1 MIAPAPIPAITP
13 IVIIRC
19 GTLVLNG
26 DTLSPIHP
34 IMLPA
39 MHIVL
44 IPNLFTNAPMI
55 GANNAL
61 TPDRREPTKDMLAR
75 VELKRVIKG
84 PRIIPKEYPN
94 PFEIIKVLKRIMLL
108 MLNVSKLL
116 NKYVSWPM
124 N

>member
-1 MIAPAPIPAITP
+1 MIAPAPIPAINP
-13 IVIIRC
+13 IVNIRS

-34 IMLPA
+34 IMLPE

-44 IPNLFTNAPMI
+44 IPNLFINAPKI

-61 TPDRREPTKDMLAR
+61 TPDRSEPTKDILAR

-84 PRIIPKEYPN
+84 SSITPN
-94 PFEIIKVLKRIMLL
+94 E
-108 MLNVSKLL
+108 
-116 NKYVSWPM
+116 
-124 N
+124 